1 MITRLTHS
9 VKPAKPIMEWSVALS
24 QDFLTRPVS
33 TRELDEDG
41 DVSPVTSGVV
51 ARHRIPLRSDE
62 AIGREIRLL
71 RRARGITQKE
81 LAAVV
86 GVTGA
91 QLHRYETAVTRIS
104 ASRLLTIAQ
113 ALHVPV
119 ETLLGREHPSRIEVA
134 PSPAPPPA
142 ASTSSP
148 QDILE
153 VVELFAAI
161 EDARSRTAILSIM
174 RLLAGKIEAPLIGG

>member
-1 MITRLTHS
+1 M
-9 VKPAKPIMEWSVALS
+9 KPAKPVMERSVALP
-24 QDFLTRPVS
+24 QDFLTRPVPV
-33 TRELDEDG
+33 RELDEDA
-41 DVSPVTSGVV
+41 DVSPVPSG
-51 ARHRIPLRSDE
+51 AIPRHRIPLRSDE

-119 ETLLGREHPSRIEVA
+119 ETLLGREHPSRVEVT